1 VIKEFSVVSEAARR
15 WLHARQIM
23 NTDYAIAPQEMAKG
37 DDNAEMDC
45 FYCLA
50 TPNVIVEKY
59 NFGQPHKVIDS
70 AVIKSL
76 ELLKREIKIVP

>member
-1 VIKEFSVVSEAARR
+1 MASRT
-15 WLHARQIM
+15 RQIM
-23 NTDYAIAPQEMAKG
+23 NTDYAIATTGNGQG

-45 FYCLA
+45 FIVWLR
-50 TPNVIVEKY
+50 PKVIVEKY